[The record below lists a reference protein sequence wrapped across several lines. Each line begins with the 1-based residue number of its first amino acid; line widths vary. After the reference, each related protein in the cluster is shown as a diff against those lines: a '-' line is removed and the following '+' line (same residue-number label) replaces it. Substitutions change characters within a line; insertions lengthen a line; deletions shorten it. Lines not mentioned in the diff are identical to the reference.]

1 MDWRGFLLLLTIY
14 CMVSRVQSRS
24 YTFTVKVAARDSF
37 CLYQPLK
44 EGQYLEVDYQVIEGG
59 ELDLDCHIRNPTARA
74 IKSFQKQ
81 SEGYYTF
88 VADESGDY
96 AVCLDNSY
104 SSIVPKLVYL
114 ILETNAEDKL
124 EVRRFVYLNSR

>member
-1 MDWRGFLLLLTIY
+1 MDWKRYILIFTIY
-14 CMVSRVQSRS
+14 CLVIRVHARS
-24 YTFTVKVAARDSF
+24 YTFTVKVSARDMF
-37 CLYQPLK
+37 CLYQPLR
-44 EGQYLEVDYQVIEGG
+44 EGQYLEIDYQVIEGG
-59 ELDLDCHIRNPTARA
+59 DLDLDCHIKNPTARVL
-74 IKSFQKQ
+74 KSFKRQ

-114 ILETNAEDKL
+114 ILETNAEDEL
-124 EVRRFVYLNSR
+124 EVRPRIC